1 MSEIKKKKKKLS
13 TSALVLII
21 ACIIILIP
29 LVIFAAI
36 IITASI
42 QNSKP
47 VFGSRFTNDLSPAI
61 TDSQISAVETN
72 VSSISGVE
80 KCEVVLTTAQFRVN
94 IDTNNTATEEDIQ
107 EIVTKAYDV
116 VGNELP
122 INTYFKMSSDGQR
135 MYDLEINGYNYIPDT
150 NDDPNWNS
158 VVLTKNSKMSQYKMQ
173 TVSKAVDEELAK
185 QLRGEAEVSEEP
197 EEEPGESD

>member
-122 INTYFKMSSDGQR
+122 INTYFKISSDGQR